1 MSLYENVFIA
11 RQDIS
16 GAQVDALADAFTQLL
31 ADNDGE
37 VKKREYWGLRNLSY
51 RMRKNRKGHYVL
63 FNIDAPPAAV
73 AEMERNMRINED
85 VLRYLTVRV
94 DALEEVPSA
103 VMQSR
108 GSRDDR
114 PRRSYGGD
122 RRDEG
127 GPGRDRDEPREA
139 PVAVLRL
146 VVKFSLECMCADF
159 GRIGAS
165 RHRSHRA
172 FA

>member
-1 MSLYENVFIA
+1 MSLYETVFIA

-16 GAQVDALADAFTQLL
+16 ASQVETLIETFAALIAEGQ
-31 ADNDGE
+31 GE
-37 VKKREYWGLRNLSY
+37 VKKREYWGLRTLAF
-51 RMRKNRKGHYVL
+51 RIKKNRKGHYVL

-94 DALEEVPSA
+94 DELEEVPSA

-127 GPGRDRDEPREA
+127 GPGRDRDEPRDAPAAIVEGVEA
-139 PVAVLRL
+139 
-146 VVKFSLECMCADF
+146 
-159 GRIGAS
+159 
-165 RHRSHRA
+165 
-172 FA
+172 

>member
-1 MSLYENVFIA
+1 MALYETVFIA

-16 GAQVDALADAFTQLL
+16 ASQVEALIETFAALI
-31 ADNDGE
+31 AEGKGE
-37 VKKREYWGLRNLSY
+37 VKKREYWGLRTLAF
-51 RMRKNRKGHYVL
+51 RIKKNRKGHYVL
-63 FNIDAPPAAV
+63 FNIDAPSAAV

-127 GPGRDRDEPREA
+127 GGREREA
-139 PVAVLRL
+139 PAPIAAQDTAAEGAVA
-146 VVKFSLECMCADF
+146 
-159 GRIGAS
+159 
-165 RHRSHRA
+165 
-172 FA
+172 